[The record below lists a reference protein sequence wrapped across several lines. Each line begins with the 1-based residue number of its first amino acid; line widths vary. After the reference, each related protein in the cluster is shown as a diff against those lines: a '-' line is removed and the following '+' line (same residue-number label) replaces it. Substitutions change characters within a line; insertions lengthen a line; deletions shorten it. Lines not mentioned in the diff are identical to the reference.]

1 MNTPSTLQQIIGNI
15 CVGLAAM
22 AFLFPLQNLMWD
34 YARKNLNNDS
44 WTTPLLYI
52 LIPMWLLLMVAL
64 LCVTASGG
72 FDWLRLGRPVLYAL
86 TVGAALSLA
95 AVTFVFIALYIR
107 PGFTPRFIYTPV
119 IYLVPLA
126 TALLVVLSLNQK
138 LAPGIPIQWLRW
150 PWTIFAT
157 LSLVVCVLFLGHRLV
172 TMGFGGVSDFA
183 HRIMTA
189 RDYSAE
195 HLAKIATLDPQ
206 NEDGFLQLL
215 DLADRYHDRKTREAA
230 TARLRELPDLAT
242 RLATLLES
250 SSGNSNAMG
259 SALKFLE
266 AATLTPDEQKRLAL
280 PARTAIERFIDDI
293 PAPNFIDRERQ
304 KKMLKWGRK
313 TFPVIIGK
321 FTGTDV
327 DFSKV
332 MPAFEY
338 ALRPDD
344 TRR

>member
-1 MNTPSTLQQIIGNI
+1 MNPSPFTQITGNI
-15 CVGLAAM
+15 CVGLAALV
-22 AFLFPLQNLMWD
+22 FLFPLQRLFWD
-34 YARKNLNNDS
+34 FAGQHPSDNR
-44 WTTPLLYI
+44 WTMPVLGA
-52 LIPMWLLLMVAL
+52 LIPLWLLLMVAL
-64 LCVTASGG
+64 LCMTASGG
-72 FDWLRLGRPVLYAL
+72 FDSLRLSRPVLYAL
-86 TVGAALSLA
+86 TVGASVALA
-95 AVTFVFIALYIR
+95 TVTFVFIALYIR
-107 PGFTPRFIYTPV
+107 PGFTPRVIYTPG
-119 IYLVPLA
+119 IYLIPL
-126 TALLVVLSLNQK
+126 TTGLLVVLSLNQK

-150 PWTIFAT
+150 PWTIFAA
-157 LSLVVCVLFLGHRLV
+157 LSLIVCVGFVGYRLV
-172 TMGFGGVSDFA
+172 NTGFGVREIA
-183 HRIMTA
+183 HRILTA

-195 HLAKIATLDPQ
+195 HLAKIATLDPRS
-206 NEDGFLQLL
+206 EDGFLQLL
-215 DLADRYHDRKTREAA
+215 GLANQYHDHKTWEAA

-266 AATLTPDEQKRLAL
+266 SAPLTSDEQKRLAR
-280 PARTAIERFIDDI
+280 PTRAAIERFIDDI
-293 PAPNFIDRERQ
+293 PAPNFTDSNY
-304 KKMLKWGRK
+304 KKRMLKWGRK

-332 MPAFEY
+332 MPAFEH